1 MHVSITLPDDLAS
14 QMREQWGD
22 LQRSTLEALAAA
34 AYRRGILT
42 HAQVRRLLGLG
53 SRFETDAFLKSAGAY
68 LDYPEDDLRKDLRAL
83 DEPSD
88 R

>member
-1 MHVSITLPDDLAS
+1 MHVSITVPDDLAS

-42 HAQVRRLLGLG
+42 HAQVGRLLGHG
-53 SRFETDAFLKSAGAY
+53 SRFETDGFLKSAGAY
-68 LDYPEDDLRKDLRAL
+68 LDYTENDLRKDLATL
-83 DEPSD
+83 AEMSGP
-88 R
+88 